1 MGARS
6 GLRRRFAAGLLRA
19 VVRCAP
25 AASRLWA
32 EAMLRELEFVESDWG
47 ALWWALG
54 GTTAILRHSGRELLV
69 LCWTYS
75 KRIEERAME
84 QMGKKVGLGVAGA
97 VGAVAVML
105 AAFGLLYL
113 TAVSFPA
120 LGLDRAEWAHF
131 LVAIVLPGIALA
143 IVTVLLWRKKRPVAV
158 GIMLSGAVMV
168 THLAVHFAG
177 HFHGR

>member
-1 MGARS
+1 
-6 GLRRRFAAGLLRA
+6 
-19 VVRCAP
+19 
-25 AASRLWA
+25 
-32 EAMLRELEFVESDWG
+32 
-47 ALWWALG
+47 
-54 GTTAILRHSGRELLV
+54 
-69 LCWTYS
+69 
-75 KRIEERAME
+75 ME

-97 VGAVAVML
+97 LGAVAVML

-131 LVAIVLPGIALA
+131 LVAIMLPGIALA
-143 IVTVLLWRKKRPVAV
+143 IVTVLLWRKRRPVAV
-158 GIMLSGAVMV
+158 GIMLSGAVMA